1 MKKVTIFGGGTGMST
16 LLKGLKEFP
25 LDITSIVS
33 VCDDG
38 KSTGKLRKEFN
49 IPAMGDIRRVMI
61 SLSETE
67 PLMEKLLNYRFSSN
81 SELNEHTV
89 GNLLLTAGTQITG
102 NLSDGIKS
110 ISKVLNLKGKVI
122 PFSEDNIVL
131 SAIMEDGSIVNGE
144 HYITESPLKIKKV
157 YYEKEPE
164 ICDEVFDSIDESDLI
179 ILSMGSLYTSII
191 PNLLSKKI
199 IEKLDKTED
208 IVRMKELMYV
218 CNMVTQP
225 GETDDFKVSDHL
237 KVLNSYLGTH
247 KIDIVVANTGSIDK
261 EVAEKYSTLEQ
272 KDPVLFDEENIDCD
286 TILNNYVTINDG
298 VIRHNVEKLSLD
310 IYSYLVNE

>member
-157 YYEKEPE
+157 YYETEPE

-199 IEKLDKTED
+199 IEKLDKTSAK
-208 IVRMKELMYV
+208 IMYV

-310 IYSYLVNE
+310 VYSYLVNE

>member
-1 MKKVTIFGGGTGMST
+1 MST

-25 LDITSIVS
+25 LDITSVVS

-164 ICDEVFDSIDESDLI
+164 ICDEVFNSIDESDLI

-199 IEKLDKTED
+199 IEKLDKTSAK
-208 IVRMKELMYV
+208 IMYV

-237 KVLNSYLGTH
+237 KVLNSYLGIH

>member
-25 LDITSIVS
+25 LDITSVVS

-199 IEKLDKTED
+199 IEKLDKTSAK
-208 IVRMKELMYV
+208 IMYV

-272 KDPVLFDEENIDCD
+272 KDPVLFDKENIDCD

>member
-164 ICDEVFDSIDESDLI
+164 ICDEVFDSIDGSDLI

-199 IEKLDKTED
+199 IEKLDKTSAK
-208 IVRMKELMYV
+208 IMYV

-286 TILNNYVTINDG
+286 TILNNYVKINDG

>member
-199 IEKLDKTED
+199 IEKLDKTSAK
-208 IVRMKELMYV
+208 IMYV

-237 KVLNSYLGTH
+237 KILNSYLGAH

-261 EVAEKYSTLEQ
+261 EIAEKYSTLEQ
-272 KDPVLFDEENIDCD
+272 KDPVLFDGENIDCD

>member
-25 LDITSIVS
+25 LDITSVVS

-164 ICDEVFDSIDESDLI
+164 ICDEVFNSIDESDLI

-199 IEKLDKTED
+199 IEKLDKTSAK
-208 IVRMKELMYV
+208 IMYV

-286 TILNNYVTINDG
+286 TILNNYVKINDG

-310 IYSYLVNE
+310 IYSYLINE

>member
-25 LDITSIVS
+25 LDITSVVS

-131 SAIMEDGSIVNGE
+131 SAIMEDGSVVNGE

-199 IEKLDKTED
+199 IEKLDKTSAK
-208 IVRMKELMYV
+208 IMYV

-310 IYSYLVNE
+310 IYSYLINE

>member
-25 LDITSIVS
+25 LDITSVVS

-131 SAIMEDGSIVNGE
+131 SAIMEDGSIVTGE

-199 IEKLDKTED
+199 IEKLDKTSAK
-208 IVRMKELMYV
+208 IMYV

-261 EVAEKYSTLEQ
+261 KVAEKYSTLEQ

-310 IYSYLVNE
+310 IYSYLIN

>member
-1 MKKVTIFGGGTGMST
+1 MKKATIFGGGTGMST

-25 LDITSIVS
+25 LDITSVVS

-110 ISKVLNLKGKVI
+110 IGKVLNLKGKVI

-131 SAIMEDGSIVNGE
+131 SAIMENGSIVNGE

-199 IEKLDKTED
+199 IEKLDKTSAK
-208 IVRMKELMYV
+208 IMYV

-237 KVLNSYLGTH
+237 KILNSYLGTH

-272 KDPVLFDEENIDCD
+272 KDPVLFDKENIDCD

>member
-67 PLMEKLLNYRFSSN
+67 PLMEKLLNYRFNSN
-81 SELNEHTV
+81 SELHEHTV

-199 IEKLDKTED
+199 IEKLDKTSAK
-208 IVRMKELMYV
+208 IMYV

>member
-157 YYEKEPE
+157 Y
-164 ICDEVFDSIDESDLI
+164 SIDKSDLI

-199 IEKLDKTED
+199 IEKLDKTSAK
-208 IVRMKELMYV
+208 IMYV

-272 KDPVLFDEENIDCD
+272 KDPVLFDKENIDCD

>member
-25 LDITSIVS
+25 LDITSVVS

-131 SAIMEDGSIVNGE
+131 SAIMEDDSIVNGE

-199 IEKLDKTED
+199 IEKLDKTSAK
-208 IVRMKELMYV
+208 IMYV

-310 IYSYLVNE
+310 IYSYLINE

>member
-1 MKKVTIFGGGTGMST
+1 MST

-25 LDITSIVS
+25 LDITSVVS

-49 IPAMGDIRRVMI
+49 IPAMGDIRKVMV

-144 HYITESPLKIKKV
+144 HFITNSPLKVKKV

-164 ICDEVFDSIDESDLI
+164 ICDEVFNSIDESDLI

-199 IEKLDKTED
+199 IEKLDKTSAK
-208 IVRMKELMYV
+208 IMYV

-237 KVLNSYLGTH
+237 KILNSYLGAH

-261 EVAEKYSTLEQ
+261 EIAEKYSTLEQ
-272 KDPVLFDEENIDCD
+272 KDPVLFDGENIDCD
-286 TILNNYVTINDG
+286 TILNNYVKINDG

>member
-199 IEKLDKTED
+199 IEKLDKASAK
-208 IVRMKELMYV
+208 IMYV

-261 EVAEKYSTLEQ
+261 EVAGKYSTLEQ

>member
-25 LDITSIVS
+25 LDITSVVS

-67 PLMEKLLNYRFSSN
+67 PLMEKLLNYRFNSN

-199 IEKLDKTED
+199 IEKLDKTSAK
-208 IVRMKELMYV
+208 IMYV

>member
-25 LDITSIVS
+25 LDITSVVS

-164 ICDEVFDSIDESDLI
+164 ICDEVFNSIDESDLI

-199 IEKLDKTED
+199 IEKLDKTSAK
-208 IVRMKELMYV
+208 IMYV

-286 TILNNYVTINDG
+286 TILNNYVKINDG

>member
-25 LDITSIVS
+25 LDITSVVS

-102 NLSDGIKS
+102 NLSDGIKL

-131 SAIMEDGSIVNGE
+131 SAIMEDDSIVNGE

-199 IEKLDKTED
+199 IEKLDKTSAK
-208 IVRMKELMYV
+208 IMYA

-237 KVLNSYLGTH
+237 KVLNSYLGIH

>member
-25 LDITSIVS
+25 LDITSVVS

-131 SAIMEDGSIVNGE
+131 SAIMEDDSIVNGE

-199 IEKLDKTED
+199 IEKLDKTSAK
-208 IVRMKELMYV
+208 IMYV

-225 GETDDFKVSDHL
+225 GETDDFKVSTHL
-237 KVLNSYLGTH
+237 KVLNSYLGIH

>member
-25 LDITSIVS
+25 LDITSVVS

-49 IPAMGDIRRVMI
+49 IPAMGDIRKVMV

-144 HYITESPLKIKKV
+144 HFITNSPLKVKKV

-164 ICDEVFDSIDESDLI
+164 ICDEVFNSIDESDLI

-199 IEKLDKTED
+199 IEKLDKTSAK
-208 IVRMKELMYV
+208 IMYV

-237 KVLNSYLGTH
+237 KILNSYLGSH

-272 KDPVLFDEENIDCD
+272 KDPVLFDGKNIDCD
-286 TILNNYVTINDG
+286 TILNNYVKINDG

>member
-1 MKKVTIFGGGTGMST
+1 MKKATIFGGGTGMST

-25 LDITSIVS
+25 LDITSVVS
-33 VCDDG
+33 VCDVG

-110 ISKVLNLKGKVI
+110 IGKVLNLKGKVI

-199 IEKLDKTED
+199 IEKLDKTSAK
-208 IVRMKELMYV
+208 IMYV

-247 KIDIVVANTGSIDK
+247 KIDIVVVNTGSIDK

-272 KDPVLFDEENIDCD
+272 KDPVLFDKENIDCD

>member
-199 IEKLDKTED
+199 IEKLDKTSAK
-208 IVRMKELMYV
+208 IMYV

-261 EVAEKYSTLEQ
+261 EIAEKYSTLEQ

>member
-1 MKKVTIFGGGTGMST
+1 M
-16 LLKGLKEFP
+16 LK
-25 LDITSIVS
+25 
-33 VCDDG
+33 
-38 KSTGKLRKEFN
+38 
-49 IPAMGDIRRVMI
+49 
-61 SLSETE
+61 
-67 PLMEKLLNYRFSSN
+67 
-81 SELNEHTV
+81 
-89 GNLLLTAGTQITG
+89 
-102 NLSDGIKS
+102 
-110 ISKVLNLKGKVI
+110 LKGKVI
-122 PFSEDNIVL
+122 PFSADNIVL

-199 IEKLDKTED
+199 IEKFDKASAK
-208 IVRMKELMYV
+208 IMYV

-261 EVAEKYSTLEQ
+261 EVAEKYST
-272 KDPVLFDEENIDCD
+272 
-286 TILNNYVTINDG
+286 
-298 VIRHNVEKLSLD
+298 
-310 IYSYLVNE
+310 

>member
-25 LDITSIVS
+25 LDITSVVS

-49 IPAMGDIRRVMI
+49 IPAMGDIRKVMV

-144 HYITESPLKIKKV
+144 HFITNSPLKVKKV

-164 ICDEVFDSIDESDLI
+164 ICDEVFNSIDESDLI

-199 IEKLDKTED
+199 IEKLDKTSAK
-208 IVRMKELMYV
+208 IMYV

-237 KVLNSYLGTH
+237 KILNSYLGTH

-261 EVAEKYSTLEQ
+261 EIAEKYSTLEQ
-272 KDPVLFDEENIDCD
+272 KDPVLFDGENIDCD
-286 TILNNYVTINDG
+286 TILNNYVKINDG

>member
-25 LDITSIVS
+25 LDITSVVS

-179 ILSMGSLYTSII
+179 ILSMGSLFTSII

-199 IEKLDKTED
+199 IEKLDKTSAK
-208 IVRMKELMYV
+208 IMYV

-261 EVAEKYSTLEQ
+261 KVAEKYSTLEQ

>member
-25 LDITSIVS
+25 LDITSVVS

-199 IEKLDKTED
+199 IEKLDKTSAK
-208 IVRMKELMYV
+208 IMYV

-272 KDPVLFDEENIDCD
+272 KDPVLFDEENIDCN

>member
-199 IEKLDKTED
+199 IEKLDKTSAK
-208 IVRMKELMYV
+208 IMYV

-261 EVAEKYSTLEQ
+261 EVSEKYSTLEQ

-286 TILNNYVTINDG
+286 TILNNYVKINDG

>member
-67 PLMEKLLNYRFSSN
+67 PLMEKLLNYRFNSN

-199 IEKLDKTED
+199 IEKLDKTSAK
-208 IVRMKELMYV
+208 IMYV

>member
-144 HYITESPLKIKKV
+144 HFITNSPLKVKKV

-199 IEKLDKTED
+199 IEKLDKTSAK
-208 IVRMKELMYV
+208 IMYV

>member
-25 LDITSIVS
+25 LDITSVVS

-110 ISKVLNLKGKVI
+110 ISRVLNLKGKVI

-157 YYEKEPE
+157 YYETEPE

-199 IEKLDKTED
+199 IEKLDKTSAK
-208 IVRMKELMYV
+208 IMYV

>member
-25 LDITSIVS
+25 LDITSVVS

-89 GNLLLTAGTQITG
+89 GNLLLTAGTQRTG

-110 ISKVLNLKGKVI
+110 IGKVLNLKGKVI

-199 IEKLDKTED
+199 IEKLDKTSAK
-208 IVRMKELMYV
+208 IMYV

-261 EVAEKYSTLEQ
+261 KVAEKYSTLEQ

>member
-25 LDITSIVS
+25 LDITSVVS

-164 ICDEVFDSIDESDLI
+164 ICDEVFDSIDKSDLI

-199 IEKLDKTED
+199 IEKLDKTSAK
-208 IVRMKELMYV
+208 IMYV

>member
-25 LDITSIVS
+25 LDITSVVS

-199 IEKLDKTED
+199 IEKLDKTSAK
-208 IVRMKELMYV
+208 IMYV

>member
-25 LDITSIVS
+25 LDITSVVS

-110 ISKVLNLKGKVI
+110 ISRVLNLKGKVI

-199 IEKLDKTED
+199 IEKLDKTSAK
-208 IVRMKELMYV
+208 IMYV

-261 EVAEKYSTLEQ
+261 KVAEKYSTLEQ
-272 KDPVLFDEENIDCD
+272 KDPVLFDEENIDCN

-310 IYSYLVNE
+310 IYSYLINE

>member
-1 MKKVTIFGGGTGMST
+1 MKKATIFGGGTGMST

-25 LDITSIVS
+25 LDITSVVS

-144 HYITESPLKIKKV
+144 HYITESPLKIKNV

-199 IEKLDKTED
+199 IEKLDKTSAK
-208 IVRMKELMYV
+208 IMYV